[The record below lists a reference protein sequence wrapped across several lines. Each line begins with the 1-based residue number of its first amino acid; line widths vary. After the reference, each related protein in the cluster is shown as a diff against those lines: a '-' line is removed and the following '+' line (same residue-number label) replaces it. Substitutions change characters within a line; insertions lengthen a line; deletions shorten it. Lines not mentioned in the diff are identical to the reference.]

1 MKVDKSVVKIR
12 SAYAKINFD
21 IFQAA
26 HVVKLLTIFLYRG
39 KIRPALAVIIVVKN

>member
-1 MKVDKSVVKIR
+1 MKVDKSVVKVR
-12 SAYAKINFD
+12 SAYAKINFG

-26 HVVKLLTIFLYRG
+26 HIAKLLTIFLYRG